1 VHFEGPGHPG
11 EWDRVLA
18 RRVAADSLFDL
29 GNINLGFV
37 RPSSGED
44 WALAYYQAELYTRY
58 MEDRYGGKALGRLIA
73 AYGDNLDT
81 PAAIQRSFGVTLA
94 AFEKGYRQYVAGI
107 AGPSV
112 AAPRVATDA
121 EEAALQRVAE
131 EHPGDADAWARLA
144 RAGLERGPWRA
155 RTSAEKALAIDPRQ
169 QQAAFVVAKVALREG
184 DPARAYD
191 VLQNAFDA
199 RRPDP
204 EALTLLA
211 GLTLQNKAFA
221 RAESLLTLGV
231 QRFPGAA
238 DWDAGLVQVYREAG
252 RREELA
258 GVLTRRALR
267 DPDDLGMRME
277 LARLTLDLKQYEAA
291 AGWAAEAIDI
301 DVTSPDA
308 HAMLARS
315 LSETGRGERA
325 IEEYEVALRLDPG
338 KSERQLALAKACA
351 AAGRKDRAR
360 AEVEKLLA
368 HDPHYPGA
376 RELLDSLRR

>member
-1 VHFEGPGHPG
+1 
-11 EWDRVLA
+11 
-18 RRVAADSLFDL
+18 
-29 GNINLGFV
+29 
-37 RPSSGED
+37 
-44 WALAYYQAELYTRY
+44 
-58 MEDRYGGKALGRLIA
+58 
-73 AYGDNLDT
+73 
-81 PAAIQRSFGVTLA
+81 
-94 AFEKGYRQYVAGI
+94 
-107 AGPSV
+107 
-112 AAPRVATDA
+112 VATDA
-121 EEAALQRVAE
+121 EEAALQRVAD

-315 LSETGRGERA
+315 LSETGKAERA

-338 KSERQLALAKACA
+338 RSERQLALAKACA

-376 RELLDSLRR
+376 RELLDSLRK

>member
-1 VHFEGPGHPG
+1 
-11 EWDRVLA
+11 
-18 RRVAADSLFDL
+18 
-29 GNINLGFV
+29 
-37 RPSSGED
+37 
-44 WALAYYQAELYTRY
+44 
-58 MEDRYGGKALGRLIA
+58 
-73 AYGDNLDT
+73 
-81 PAAIQRSFGVTLA
+81 
-94 AFEKGYRQYVAGI
+94 
-107 AGPSV
+107 
-112 AAPRVATDA
+112 
-121 EEAALQRVAE
+121 VAE

-315 LSETGRGERA
+315 LSETGKAERA

-338 KSERQLALAKACA
+338 RSERQLALAKACA